1 MKFAIVTHVNHIQNE
16 NENEYFGYAPY
27 VREMNIWL
35 KYVDEVI
42 VVGPLSKGSPT
53 AIDLAYKHHKID
65 FRQVSKFSFTSL
77 KSNLISLYKLPG
89 IFWTVF
95 WAMKKADHIH
105 LRCPGNVGLVGCFVQ
120 ILFPG
125 KIKTAKYAGNWD
137 PASKQPWTYKLQKYI
152 LSNTFLTQ
160 NMQVLVYGDWKNQSK
175 NIKPFFTA
183 TYSDIEKIS
192 IRKLNFDSTIEFIF
206 VGSLVEGKNPMYA
219 LRLVEQL
226 VKKGNKAIL
235 NFYGEGIERVSLEKY
250 SIENNLQDNV
260 FFNGNQNK
268 ETVKIAYQK
277 SHFVILPS
285 KSEGWP
291 KAIAEGM
298 FYGCVP
304 IATSVSC
311 VPFMLENG
319 NRGIL
324 LEMNLEHDLA
334 QIEKVIRNEDNFF
347 SKSKWSAEW
356 SQNYTTNVFET
367 EIKNILNK

>member
-1 MKFAIVTHVNHIQNE
+1 MKFAIITHVNHIQ

-42 VVGPLSKGSPT
+42 VVGPLSKGNPT
-53 AIDLAYKHHKID
+53 AIDLAYKHPKID
-65 FRQVSKFSFTSL
+65 FRHVSEFSFTSL
-77 KSNLISLYKLPG
+77 KSNLISLYKLPR

-137 PASKQPWTYKLQKYI
+137 PKSKQPWTYKLQKYI
-152 LSNTFLTQ
+152 LSNTFLTK
-160 NMQVLVYGDWKNQSK
+160 NMQVLVYGDWENQSK

-183 TYSDIEKIS
+183 TYSDIEKTS
-192 IRKLNFDSTIEFIF
+192 IQKLNFDLTIEFIF

-219 LRLVEQL
+219 LKLVEQL

-235 NFYGEGIERVSLEKY
+235 NFYGEGIQRASLEKY
-250 SIENNLQDNV
+250 TIENDLQNNV

-324 LEMNLEHDLA
+324 LEMDLENDLA
-334 QIEKVIRNEDNFF
+334 QLENVIRNEDNFF
-347 SKSKWSAEW
+347 SKSKLSAEW
-356 SQNYTTNVFET
+356 SQNYTTNLFET